1 MLEFKRKKNQIDSCL
16 LKALNR
22 VLLIL
27 FSETVLVMTN
37 LAAQIR
43 NQALKSG
50 FGLGLGWDLLEGT
63 PPIWSLPT

>member
-1 MLEFKRKKNQIDSCL
+1 M
-16 LKALNR
+16 
-22 VLLIL
+22 
-27 FSETVLVMTN
+27 MTN

-50 FGLGLGWDLLEGT
+50 FVLGLGWDLLEGT